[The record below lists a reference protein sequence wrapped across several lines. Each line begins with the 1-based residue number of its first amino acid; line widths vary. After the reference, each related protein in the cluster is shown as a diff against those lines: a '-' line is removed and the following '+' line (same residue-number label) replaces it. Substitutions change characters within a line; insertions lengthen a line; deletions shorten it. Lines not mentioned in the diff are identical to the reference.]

1 MGFNPTRKHVKRASD
16 YAIVGGAFL
25 IIAAMLVWALLG

>member
-25 IIAAMLVWALLG
+25 IIAALVVWALLG